1 MSELLMHIACKTF
14 RLHDEL
20 WFINCFTYLKKMQTK
35 ANTIFVLMPD
45 NTRLEVSYYCKKISA
60 GSKQKET
67 ELIIQLHDFVLKG
80 KIEDSIFEQPQQL
93 EHLVHKKVINAKGH
107 LCE

>member
-1 MSELLMHIACKTF
+1 
-14 RLHDEL
+14 
-20 WFINCFTYLKKMQTK
+20 
-35 ANTIFVLMPD
+35 MPD

-67 ELIIQLHDFVLKG
+67 ELIIQLHDCVCRLK
-80 KIEDSIFEQPQQL
+80 IDDAICEHPQQL
-93 EHLVHKKVINAKGH
+93 EHLVHKKVINTKGH